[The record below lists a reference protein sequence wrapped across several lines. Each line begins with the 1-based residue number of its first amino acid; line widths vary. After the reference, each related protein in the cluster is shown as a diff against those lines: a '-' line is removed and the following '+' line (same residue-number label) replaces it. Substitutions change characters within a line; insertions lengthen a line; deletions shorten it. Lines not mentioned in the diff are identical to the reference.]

1 MGLDILA
8 GLVLGG
14 IVFITWMV
22 HITGSWKPKDEPDTG
37 TALVEF
43 GMSFPGEAIRAVIST
58 ADDKTHFFRLA
69 SANTGY
75 LHQMGKHGVARL
87 IGPGAVLVDLVDD
100 SPTLKVDFR
109 EVGLPAGTYS
119 FASEE
124 DAAEVSLWLM
134 GTLAMAQNS
143 SGISENAPL
152 LEVDD
157 LAPVE
162 ENSAESRQKEP
173 SSEDKKDEL

>member
-87 IGPGAVLVDLVDD
+87 IGPGAVLVDLVDE

-143 SGISENAPL
+143 SGMSENAPP
-152 LEVDD
+152 LEAEDPEAVEP
-157 LAPVE
+157 APQANESVE
-162 ENSAESRQKEP
+162 TGP
-173 SSEDKKDEL
+173 EDKKDEF

>member
-43 GMSFPGEAIRAVIST
+43 GMSYPGEAIRAVIST

-75 LHQMGKHGVARL
+75 LHQMGNHCVARL

-134 GTLAMAQNS
+134 GTLAMVQNS
-143 SGISENAPL
+143 PGMSGNAPL
-152 LEVDD
+152 PDAENEASIEDVPADNDQSEADEEV
-157 LAPVE
+157 
-162 ENSAESRQKEP
+162 
-173 SSEDKKDEL
+173 KKDEL